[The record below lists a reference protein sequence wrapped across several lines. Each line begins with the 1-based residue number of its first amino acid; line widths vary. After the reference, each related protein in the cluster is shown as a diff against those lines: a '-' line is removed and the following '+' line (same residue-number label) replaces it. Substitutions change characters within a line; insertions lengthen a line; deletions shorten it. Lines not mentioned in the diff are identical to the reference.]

1 MQILISRQGI
11 DLFGNQELKCLF
23 PSGYILFGLNP
34 AQNGPLI
41 GVNRGMVVVIAK
53 ILNVVKSLADECILI
68 LVLWEYQP
76 LLFLRLRPY
85 PESMLLSIRAFT
97 LLVFNFTLVSS
108 FLDIITLKHL
118 VLPSVIDRLCV
129 DTCSRSSFGLLS
141 MVAGLQGMGLLLR
154 QVFILF
160 FRIMEI
166 RFIVRRLYYFIFQ
179 LNSYFIGLY
188 HILVVI
194 QF

>member
-68 LVLWEYQP
+68 LVL
-76 LLFLRLRPY
+76 
-85 PESMLLSIRAFT
+85 
-97 LLVFNFTLVSS
+97 
-108 FLDIITLKHL
+108 
-118 VLPSVIDRLCV
+118 
-129 DTCSRSSFGLLS
+129 
-141 MVAGLQGMGLLLR
+141 
-154 QVFILF
+154 
-160 FRIMEI
+160 
-166 RFIVRRLYYFIFQ
+166 
-179 LNSYFIGLY
+179 
-188 HILVVI
+188 
-194 QF
+194 